1 MAGQNLTF
9 KLILDGDNKS
19 LVSAVK
25 QSESSVNSVLE
36 SIKQEAERLKKT
48 SEETNKATAKIISD
62 EVSTDAKKASDGL
75 KDVAEAEQK
84 VSNESSELEQKI
96 QQIIDELNKAQN
108 ASKSTENGFNSL
120 SNEARNTANESAQ
133 VAKELNE
140 TNTSSAKLSTGLN
153 GLKTGLTLVASAFA
167 AVGVGLGIREL
178 AQAADSYTNLSARIK
193 IATQDGGNFT
203 QAMSGVHQVALATNS
218 NLTSTADLFTRL
230 NAVGK
235 DMGVTQ
241 QQALDLTKTV
251 TQAIKIGGGSAEAA
265 DGAVTQ
271 FIQAMQGGVL
281 RGEEFNSIMEGGYG
295 LAEALARGLG
305 VTTGEL
311 RKMAEAGELSSERV
325 VKALQTQSA
334 SVQATYDK
342 FPTTISNALQRIS
355 TSWEILIGKM
365 DQASGTSSQVA
376 KWLVMLADNIQ
387 ELQIFL
393 GDIGDGF
400 VWIGDKLQSIDS
412 STIRTLK
419 STLSE
424 VYEIVKKNI
433 ADVATL
439 GETIWSAFTTA
450 LDAVSPLFAALL
462 SGKSEVSGLEV
473 ALNTLRMAFASISDI
488 STGFNIG
495 LKLLLSGIQ
504 FLSGGLYALSSQIL
518 GFLGF
523 DTLAEQAMNAS
534 DRMFAQAEKN
544 GNEAVKLAENHKW
557 AVVETYKDIGKT
569 EEQRNK
575 ETIVNN
581 QKTLDGLKAQEA
593 KHSADYKAISDQR
606 LVLEQ
611 QLYEAKKTG
620 NQASV
625 DLALKGLADLEAKE
639 KAYQAE
645 STKLTQAKIE
655 AAQAVA
661 EATIKSGDAAGQ
673 AALKVLNVKL
683 ALQGLK
689 AEFDETGKIIVSA
702 MSAGTEAVEVQDDT
716 ITKARKGAVALGLD
730 LDVALNRVSEKFA
743 SNKVHLDN
751 FANGL
756 TTMGAKG
763 TQATDALY
771 QGWEKWAEKAKNQA
785 EIEAAKQQLLS
796 FEKQGVFSTK
806 QVQMGMEYL
815 DQINGKIPENISEI
829 EKAYKLLGVT
839 SKEEA
844 AKIADSQMRAFNV
857 MKQSGTASA
866 EQVRQALIN
875 MADKIYASGNAA
887 KIAWYEGQLAA
898 NGLASSV
905 NEVGKVTVDAGSQ
918 METSMQRVSSATYGA
933 QQSFRD
939 LGEVAREEAL
949 SSSEAWA
956 KALDS
961 QQGGMHVT
969 PRGERTRLAFN
980 QSEVEAQLKA
990 MGYDDKNA
998 TKIAKNILESSKSA
1012 DGRSYKNASMG
1023 WLSKNGFDIVGAFA
1037 GGGGGMSNAN
1047 YVREQLERY
1056 SQYSNNTSATLDTGA
1071 SKTVKYEISTGKNK
1085 VDVYGSPSAESNLN
1099 SILSELETINK
1110 GS

>member
-1 MAGQNLTF
+1 MASGSMDFRLNL
-9 KLILDGDNKS
+9 L
-19 LVSAVK
+19 A
-25 QSESSVNSVLE
+25 
-36 SIKQEAERLKKT
+36 
-48 SEETNKATAKIISD
+48 
-62 EVSTDAKKASDGL
+62 
-75 KDVAEAEQK
+75 
-84 VSNESSELEQKI
+84 
-96 QQIIDELNKAQN
+96 
-108 ASKSTENGFNSL
+108 
-120 SNEARNTANESAQ
+120 NTAGLQQGMNG
-133 VAKELNE
+133 AKFAVN
-140 TNTSSAKLSTGLN
+140 A
-153 GLKTGLTLVASAFA
+153 LVAAMA
-167 AVGVGLGIREL
+167 AVGVGLSVQGL
-178 AQAADSYTNLSARIK
+178 AQAADSYTNLSARIN
-193 IATQDGGNFT
+193 IATKDGGDFN
-203 QAMSGVHQVALATNS
+203 QAMAGVHQVALATNS
-218 NLTSTADLFTRL
+218 NLTTTADLFTRL

-235 DMGVTQ
+235 DMGMTQ

-251 TQAIKIGGGSAEAA
+251 TQAIQIGGGSAEAA

-325 VKALQTQSA
+325 AKALQSQSA

-342 FPTTISNALQRIS
+342 FPLTIGNALQRIS
-355 TSWEILIGKM
+355 TSWEILIGQM

-376 KWLVMLADNIQ
+376 QWLVMLADNIQ
-387 ELQIFL
+387 NLKMFID
-393 GDIGDGF
+393 DIGEGF
-400 VWIGDKLQSIDS
+400 VWIGDRLQSIDT
-412 STIRTLK
+412 STISTLK
-419 STLSE
+419 SLLGE
-424 VYEIVKKNI
+424 VYEVVKKNI
-433 ADVATL
+433 SDVATL

-450 LDAVSPLFAALL
+450 LDSVSPLFAAFT
-462 SGKSEVSGLEV
+462 SGKEDVSGLEV
-473 ALNTLRMAFASISDI
+473 VLNMLRMAFAGLSDI
-488 STGFNIG
+488 TTGFNIG

-504 FLSGGLYALSSQIL
+504 FLSGGLYALSSQVL
-518 GFLGF
+518 GFFGF
-523 DTLAEQAMNAS
+523 DTLADQALKAS

-544 GNEAVKLAENHKW
+544 GSEAVKLAENHKW
-557 AVVETYKDIGKT
+557 AVVQTYEDIGKT
-569 EEQRNK
+569 EEQKNADTLAK
-575 ETIVNN
+575 N
-581 QKTLDGLKAQEA
+581 QLTLDQLAAQEA
-593 KHSADYKAISDQR
+593 KHVEDYKAISDQR
-606 LVLEQ
+606 VLLEQ
-611 QLYEAKKTG
+611 QLFEARKTG
-620 NQASV
+620 NQAAIDLATKGLV
-625 DLALKGLADLEAKE
+625 DLDAKE

-673 AALKVLNVKL
+673 AALKVLNAKL

-689 AEFDETGKIIVSA
+689 AEFDETGKVIVSA
-702 MSAGTEAVEVQDDT
+702 MSAGTKAVEVQDDT
-716 ITKARKGAVALGLD
+716 ITKARKGAAALGLD

-743 SNKVHLDN
+743 ANKVHLDN
-751 FANGL
+751 YANGL

-785 EIEAAKQQLLS
+785 EIEAAKQQLIS
-796 FEKQGVFSTK
+796 FEKQGVLSAK
-806 QVQMGMEYL
+806 QVQIGMEYL
-815 DQINGKIPENISEI
+815 DQINGKIPKNISEI

-918 METSMQRVSSATYGA
+918 METSMQRVSNATYGA

-939 LGEVAREEAL
+939 LGDVAREEAH
-949 SSSEAWA
+949 SSSESWA

-961 QQGGMHVT
+961 QTGSMHATTQG
-969 PRGERTRLAFN
+969 EKTRLAFDQN
-980 QSEVEAQLKA
+980 GVIAELKA
-990 MGYDDKNA
+990 MGYDDKKA
-998 TKIAKNILESSKSA
+998 AEIARTIIEGSKLG
-1012 DGRSYKNASMG
+1012 DGYRNASMS
-1023 WLSKNGFDIVGAFA
+1023 WLSKNGLDIVGAFS
-1037 GGGGGMSNAN
+1037 GGGGGTSNAN

-1056 SQYSNNTSATLDTGA
+1056 SQYAGNTSATVGP
-1071 SKTVKYEISTGKNK
+1071 ISTRRLEVSNGKETATLTGSSKN
-1085 VDVYGSPSAESNLN
+1085 VDVMEN
-1099 SILSELETINK
+1099 ILSEFEMLKRST
-1110 GS
+1110 